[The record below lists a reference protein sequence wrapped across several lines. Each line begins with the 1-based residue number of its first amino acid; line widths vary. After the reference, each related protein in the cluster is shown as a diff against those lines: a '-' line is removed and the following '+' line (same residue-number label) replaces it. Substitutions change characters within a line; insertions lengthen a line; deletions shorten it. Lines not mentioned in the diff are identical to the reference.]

1 MKHGNRLK
9 SVRVALAVL
18 FLAFT
23 MMIFLDFTGVITA
36 ALTRPVVFLQFA
48 PSLIK
53 FIRLAGFGSA
63 GFLVVIVL
71 TVLFGRVYCS
81 TVCPAGTF
89 QDVFIYLKRKLSPQ
103 HRFRYVKANHMVS
116 VTILLIVTFTML
128 AGSTLLIT
136 LLDPYSNFG
145 RMTAHLVRPVLIGIN
160 NLFVAVMGTG
170 HSLFL
175 KPVDLKK
182 ISLLPFFF
190 SMIFMGVLL
199 FFSLSRG
206 RQYCNLICPVGI
218 LLGYLSRIA
227 LFRIRLHKGLCNS
240 CAACLSVCKAGCI
253 DIRNSEVA
261 FSRCVGC
268 FNCLSVC
275 PSGGVDYGLTWRT
288 TTTEKGK
295 TGAESDVDLSKRRF
309 LAVSG
314 ALLASLMALAVRGKS
329 PGRMASDTA
338 KVIRGGISEGS
349 PVPVTPPG
357 SLGYDHFTA
366 ACTACH
372 LCVTACPTQVLQP
385 SLFDYGLLGLMQPR
399 MDYMTNYCNYECTLC
414 TAVCPTGAILPL
426 TSEEKKLTQLGKSR
440 FIKEE
445 CIVYTKK
452 TACGACSE
460 RCPTKAVNMV
470 HYENALTIPE
480 VNNEICI
487 GCGACQYACP
497 IDPKAIVVDANRVH
511 LKAQPPKEGKE
522 VKKID
527 YKEEFPF

>member
-9 SVRVALAVL
+9 SVRVAVAVL

-23 MMIFLDFTGVITA
+23 MMIFLDFTGIVSAILSKPA
-36 ALTRPVVFLQFA
+36 VFLQFA

-81 TVCPAGTF
+81 TVCPAGTV
-89 QDVFIYLKRKLSPQ
+89 QDVFIYLKRKLSRRY
-103 HRFRYVKANHMVS
+103 RFRFMKAHHEVNM
-116 VTILLIVTFTML
+116 TILLAVTITML
-128 AGSTLLIT
+128 AGSTLLVN

-145 RMTAHLVRPVLIGIN
+145 RMTAHLVRPVVIGIN
-160 NLFVAVMGTG
+160 NLVVAVVGTG
-170 HSLFL
+170 QSLFL
-175 KPVDLKK
+175 KPVDLKT

-190 SMIFMGVLL
+190 SLIFTGVLL
-199 FFSLSRG
+199 FFSLTRG

-227 LFRIRLHKGLCNS
+227 LFRIRLDKTLCNS
-240 CAACLSVCKAGCI
+240 CGACLTVCKAGCI
-253 DIRNSEVA
+253 DIRNREVA
-261 FSRCVGC
+261 FSRCIGC
-268 FNCLSVC
+268 FNCLNVC
-275 PSGGVDYGLTWRT
+275 PSDGVRYRMTWGT
-288 TTTEKGK
+288 TAVEKRE
-295 TGAESDVDLSKRRF
+295 TGAESDVDLSKRKF

-314 ALLASLMALAVRGKS
+314 ALLAGLMALAVRWKS
-329 PGRMASDTA
+329 PGHQASDTTA
-338 KVIRGGISEGS
+338 VMKSGITDGS

-357 SLGYDHFTA
+357 SLGYDHFTT

-385 SLFDYGLLGLMQPR
+385 ALLDYGLLGIMQPK
-399 MDYMTNYCNYECTLC
+399 MDYMTNYCNYECTVC
-414 TAVCPTGAILPL
+414 TTICPTGAILPL

-470 HYENALTIPE
+470 PYENALTIPE

-497 IDPKAIVVDANRVH
+497 TDPKAIVVDANRVH
-511 LKAQPPKEGKE
+511 QVAKPPKEGKE